1 MPILRLDKFLT
12 AVGAGSRSEVKN
24 YIKAGKV
31 SVDGNIVKKADTKVD
46 TALNEVSLN
55 GKALKYVE
63 YVYYMLN
70 KPQGV
75 VSATT
80 DNLSV
85 TVIDLIKH
93 NKHLD
98 LFPVGR
104 LDKDTEGLLLITNDG
119 ELAHNLLSP
128 KKHINKKYYVELD
141 GVVTKEKAELL
152 SEGINLEDE
161 FTTLPATV
169 EFTGD
174 DRKVFITIQEGKFH
188 QVKRMFKAV
197 GLNVTYLKRISMGS
211 LELDKELPIGKY
223 RELTIDELKNL
234 KVNKMILDNFD
245 AIIFDLDGTL
255 VDSMWLWKDIDIE
268 YLSRFGI
275 AYNEK
280 LQSEIEGKSFTETA
294 IYFKENF
301 GITDTIE
308 KIKNDWNEMAYLK
321 YKEQVSLKTG
331 ALEFLKLLKEKEKK
345 LGIATSNSTQLTE
358 VCLNSLNINSLFD
371 VVITGSDI
379 KTGKPAPDIY
389 LENAKRLKVLPERCL
404 VFEDIPVGIMAG
416 KNAGMKTCAVA
427 DEYSKDLIDEKLEL
441 SDYSIIDYKDF
452 INKYIN

>member
-1 MPILRLDKFLT
+1 
-12 AVGAGSRSEVKN
+12 
-24 YIKAGKV
+24 
-31 SVDGNIVKKADTKVD
+31 
-46 TALNEVSLN
+46 
-55 GKALKYVE
+55 
-63 YVYYMLN
+63 
-70 KPQGV
+70 
-75 VSATT
+75 
-80 DNLSV
+80 
-85 TVIDLIKH
+85 
-93 NKHLD
+93 
-98 LFPVGR
+98 
-104 LDKDTEGLLLITNDG
+104 
-119 ELAHNLLSP
+119 
-128 KKHINKKYYVELD
+128 
-141 GVVTKEKAELL
+141 
-152 SEGINLEDE
+152 
-161 FTTLPATV
+161 
-169 EFTGD
+169 
-174 DRKVFITIQEGKFH
+174 
-188 QVKRMFKAV
+188 
-197 GLNVTYLKRISMGS
+197 
-211 LELDKELPIGKY
+211 
-223 RELTIDELKNL
+223 
-234 KVNKMILDNFD
+234 MILDNFD

-331 ALEFLKLLKEKEKK
+331 ALEFLKLLKEKGKK

-358 VCLNSLNINSLFD
+358 VCLNSLDISSLFD

-427 DEYSKDLIDEKLEL
+427 DEYSRDLTDEKLEL

>member
-1 MPILRLDKFLT
+1 
-12 AVGAGSRSEVKN
+12 
-24 YIKAGKV
+24 
-31 SVDGNIVKKADTKVD
+31 
-46 TALNEVSLN
+46 
-55 GKALKYVE
+55 
-63 YVYYMLN
+63 
-70 KPQGV
+70 
-75 VSATT
+75 
-80 DNLSV
+80 
-85 TVIDLIKH
+85 
-93 NKHLD
+93 
-98 LFPVGR
+98 
-104 LDKDTEGLLLITNDG
+104 
-119 ELAHNLLSP
+119 
-128 KKHINKKYYVELD
+128 
-141 GVVTKEKAELL
+141 
-152 SEGINLEDE
+152 
-161 FTTLPATV
+161 
-169 EFTGD
+169 
-174 DRKVFITIQEGKFH
+174 
-188 QVKRMFKAV
+188 
-197 GLNVTYLKRISMGS
+197 
-211 LELDKELPIGKY
+211 
-223 RELTIDELKNL
+223 
-234 KVNKMILDNFD
+234 MILDNFD

-321 YKEQVSLKTG
+321 YKEQVLLKTG
-331 ALEFLKLLKEKEKK
+331 ALEFLKLLKEKGKK

-358 VCLNSLNINSLFD
+358 VCLNSLNISSLFD

-427 DEYSKDLIDEKLEL
+427 DEYSRDLTDEKLEL

>member
-1 MPILRLDKFLT
+1 
-12 AVGAGSRSEVKN
+12 
-24 YIKAGKV
+24 
-31 SVDGNIVKKADTKVD
+31 
-46 TALNEVSLN
+46 
-55 GKALKYVE
+55 
-63 YVYYMLN
+63 
-70 KPQGV
+70 
-75 VSATT
+75 
-80 DNLSV
+80 
-85 TVIDLIKH
+85 
-93 NKHLD
+93 
-98 LFPVGR
+98 
-104 LDKDTEGLLLITNDG
+104 
-119 ELAHNLLSP
+119 
-128 KKHINKKYYVELD
+128 
-141 GVVTKEKAELL
+141 
-152 SEGINLEDE
+152 
-161 FTTLPATV
+161 
-169 EFTGD
+169 
-174 DRKVFITIQEGKFH
+174 
-188 QVKRMFKAV
+188 
-197 GLNVTYLKRISMGS
+197 
-211 LELDKELPIGKY
+211 
-223 RELTIDELKNL
+223 
-234 KVNKMILDNFD
+234 MILDNFD

-441 SDYSIIDYKDF
+441 SDYRIIDYKDF

>member
-1 MPILRLDKFLT
+1 
-12 AVGAGSRSEVKN
+12 
-24 YIKAGKV
+24 
-31 SVDGNIVKKADTKVD
+31 
-46 TALNEVSLN
+46 
-55 GKALKYVE
+55 
-63 YVYYMLN
+63 
-70 KPQGV
+70 
-75 VSATT
+75 
-80 DNLSV
+80 
-85 TVIDLIKH
+85 
-93 NKHLD
+93 
-98 LFPVGR
+98 
-104 LDKDTEGLLLITNDG
+104 
-119 ELAHNLLSP
+119 
-128 KKHINKKYYVELD
+128 
-141 GVVTKEKAELL
+141 
-152 SEGINLEDE
+152 
-161 FTTLPATV
+161 
-169 EFTGD
+169 
-174 DRKVFITIQEGKFH
+174 
-188 QVKRMFKAV
+188 
-197 GLNVTYLKRISMGS
+197 
-211 LELDKELPIGKY
+211 
-223 RELTIDELKNL
+223 
-234 KVNKMILDNFD
+234 MILDNFD

-255 VDSMWLWKDIDIE
+255 VDSMWIWKDIDIE

-331 ALEFLKLLKEKEKK
+331 ALEFLKLLKEKGKK

-358 VCLNSLNINSLFD
+358 VCLNSLNISSLFD

-427 DEYSKDLIDEKLEL
+427 DEYSRDLTDEKLEL

>member
-1 MPILRLDKFLT
+1 
-12 AVGAGSRSEVKN
+12 
-24 YIKAGKV
+24 
-31 SVDGNIVKKADTKVD
+31 
-46 TALNEVSLN
+46 
-55 GKALKYVE
+55 
-63 YVYYMLN
+63 
-70 KPQGV
+70 
-75 VSATT
+75 
-80 DNLSV
+80 
-85 TVIDLIKH
+85 
-93 NKHLD
+93 
-98 LFPVGR
+98 
-104 LDKDTEGLLLITNDG
+104 
-119 ELAHNLLSP
+119 
-128 KKHINKKYYVELD
+128 
-141 GVVTKEKAELL
+141 
-152 SEGINLEDE
+152 
-161 FTTLPATV
+161 
-169 EFTGD
+169 
-174 DRKVFITIQEGKFH
+174 
-188 QVKRMFKAV
+188 
-197 GLNVTYLKRISMGS
+197 
-211 LELDKELPIGKY
+211 
-223 RELTIDELKNL
+223 
-234 KVNKMILDNFD
+234 MILDNFD

-308 KIKNDWNEMAYLK
+308 EIKNDWNEMAYLK

-331 ALEFLKLLKEKEKK
+331 ALEFLKLLKEKGKK

-358 VCLNSLNINSLFD
+358 VCLNSLNISSLFD

-427 DEYSKDLIDEKLEL
+427 DEYSRDLTDEKLEL

>member
-1 MPILRLDKFLT
+1 
-12 AVGAGSRSEVKN
+12 
-24 YIKAGKV
+24 
-31 SVDGNIVKKADTKVD
+31 
-46 TALNEVSLN
+46 
-55 GKALKYVE
+55 
-63 YVYYMLN
+63 
-70 KPQGV
+70 
-75 VSATT
+75 
-80 DNLSV
+80 
-85 TVIDLIKH
+85 
-93 NKHLD
+93 
-98 LFPVGR
+98 
-104 LDKDTEGLLLITNDG
+104 
-119 ELAHNLLSP
+119 
-128 KKHINKKYYVELD
+128 
-141 GVVTKEKAELL
+141 
-152 SEGINLEDE
+152 
-161 FTTLPATV
+161 
-169 EFTGD
+169 
-174 DRKVFITIQEGKFH
+174 
-188 QVKRMFKAV
+188 
-197 GLNVTYLKRISMGS
+197 
-211 LELDKELPIGKY
+211 
-223 RELTIDELKNL
+223 
-234 KVNKMILDNFD
+234 MILDYFD

-331 ALEFLKLLKEKEKK
+331 ALEFLKLLKEKRKK

-358 VCLNSLNINSLFD
+358 VCLNSLNISSLFD

-427 DEYSKDLIDEKLEL
+427 DEYSRDLTDEKLEL

>member
-1 MPILRLDKFLT
+1 
-12 AVGAGSRSEVKN
+12 
-24 YIKAGKV
+24 
-31 SVDGNIVKKADTKVD
+31 
-46 TALNEVSLN
+46 
-55 GKALKYVE
+55 
-63 YVYYMLN
+63 
-70 KPQGV
+70 
-75 VSATT
+75 
-80 DNLSV
+80 
-85 TVIDLIKH
+85 
-93 NKHLD
+93 
-98 LFPVGR
+98 
-104 LDKDTEGLLLITNDG
+104 
-119 ELAHNLLSP
+119 
-128 KKHINKKYYVELD
+128 
-141 GVVTKEKAELL
+141 
-152 SEGINLEDE
+152 
-161 FTTLPATV
+161 
-169 EFTGD
+169 
-174 DRKVFITIQEGKFH
+174 
-188 QVKRMFKAV
+188 
-197 GLNVTYLKRISMGS
+197 
-211 LELDKELPIGKY
+211 
-223 RELTIDELKNL
+223 
-234 KVNKMILDNFD
+234 MILDNFD

-331 ALEFLKLLKEKEKK
+331 ALEFLKLLKEKRKK

-358 VCLNSLNINSLFD
+358 VCLNSLNISSLFD

-427 DEYSKDLIDEKLEL
+427 DEYSRDLTDEKLEL

>member
-1 MPILRLDKFLT
+1 
-12 AVGAGSRSEVKN
+12 
-24 YIKAGKV
+24 
-31 SVDGNIVKKADTKVD
+31 
-46 TALNEVSLN
+46 
-55 GKALKYVE
+55 
-63 YVYYMLN
+63 
-70 KPQGV
+70 
-75 VSATT
+75 
-80 DNLSV
+80 
-85 TVIDLIKH
+85 
-93 NKHLD
+93 
-98 LFPVGR
+98 
-104 LDKDTEGLLLITNDG
+104 
-119 ELAHNLLSP
+119 
-128 KKHINKKYYVELD
+128 
-141 GVVTKEKAELL
+141 
-152 SEGINLEDE
+152 
-161 FTTLPATV
+161 
-169 EFTGD
+169 
-174 DRKVFITIQEGKFH
+174 
-188 QVKRMFKAV
+188 
-197 GLNVTYLKRISMGS
+197 
-211 LELDKELPIGKY
+211 
-223 RELTIDELKNL
+223 
-234 KVNKMILDNFD
+234 MILDNFD

-331 ALEFLKLLKEKEKK
+331 ALEFLKLLKEKGKM

-358 VCLNSLNINSLFD
+358 VCLNSLNISSLFD

-427 DEYSKDLIDEKLEL
+427 DEYSRDLTDEKLEL

>member
-1 MPILRLDKFLT
+1 
-12 AVGAGSRSEVKN
+12 
-24 YIKAGKV
+24 
-31 SVDGNIVKKADTKVD
+31 
-46 TALNEVSLN
+46 
-55 GKALKYVE
+55 
-63 YVYYMLN
+63 
-70 KPQGV
+70 
-75 VSATT
+75 
-80 DNLSV
+80 
-85 TVIDLIKH
+85 
-93 NKHLD
+93 
-98 LFPVGR
+98 
-104 LDKDTEGLLLITNDG
+104 
-119 ELAHNLLSP
+119 
-128 KKHINKKYYVELD
+128 
-141 GVVTKEKAELL
+141 
-152 SEGINLEDE
+152 
-161 FTTLPATV
+161 
-169 EFTGD
+169 
-174 DRKVFITIQEGKFH
+174 
-188 QVKRMFKAV
+188 
-197 GLNVTYLKRISMGS
+197 
-211 LELDKELPIGKY
+211 
-223 RELTIDELKNL
+223 
-234 KVNKMILDNFD
+234 MILDNFD

-255 VDSMWLWKDIDIE
+255 VDSMWLWKNIDIE

-331 ALEFLKLLKEKEKK
+331 ALEFLKLLKEKGKK
-345 LGIATSNSTQLTE
+345 LGMATSNSTQLTE
-358 VCLNSLNINSLFD
+358 VCLNSLNISSLFD

-427 DEYSKDLIDEKLEL
+427 DEYSRDLTDEKLEL

>member
-1 MPILRLDKFLT
+1 
-12 AVGAGSRSEVKN
+12 
-24 YIKAGKV
+24 
-31 SVDGNIVKKADTKVD
+31 
-46 TALNEVSLN
+46 
-55 GKALKYVE
+55 
-63 YVYYMLN
+63 
-70 KPQGV
+70 
-75 VSATT
+75 
-80 DNLSV
+80 
-85 TVIDLIKH
+85 
-93 NKHLD
+93 
-98 LFPVGR
+98 
-104 LDKDTEGLLLITNDG
+104 
-119 ELAHNLLSP
+119 
-128 KKHINKKYYVELD
+128 
-141 GVVTKEKAELL
+141 
-152 SEGINLEDE
+152 
-161 FTTLPATV
+161 
-169 EFTGD
+169 
-174 DRKVFITIQEGKFH
+174 
-188 QVKRMFKAV
+188 
-197 GLNVTYLKRISMGS
+197 
-211 LELDKELPIGKY
+211 
-223 RELTIDELKNL
+223 
-234 KVNKMILDNFD
+234 MILDNFD

-308 KIKNDWNEMAYLK
+308 KIKDDWNEMAYLK

-331 ALEFLKLLKEKEKK
+331 ALEFLKLLKKKGKK

-358 VCLNSLNINSLFD
+358 VCLNSLNISSLFD

-427 DEYSKDLIDEKLEL
+427 DEYSRDLTDEKLEL

>member
-1 MPILRLDKFLT
+1 
-12 AVGAGSRSEVKN
+12 
-24 YIKAGKV
+24 
-31 SVDGNIVKKADTKVD
+31 
-46 TALNEVSLN
+46 
-55 GKALKYVE
+55 
-63 YVYYMLN
+63 
-70 KPQGV
+70 
-75 VSATT
+75 
-80 DNLSV
+80 
-85 TVIDLIKH
+85 
-93 NKHLD
+93 
-98 LFPVGR
+98 
-104 LDKDTEGLLLITNDG
+104 
-119 ELAHNLLSP
+119 
-128 KKHINKKYYVELD
+128 
-141 GVVTKEKAELL
+141 
-152 SEGINLEDE
+152 
-161 FTTLPATV
+161 
-169 EFTGD
+169 
-174 DRKVFITIQEGKFH
+174 
-188 QVKRMFKAV
+188 
-197 GLNVTYLKRISMGS
+197 
-211 LELDKELPIGKY
+211 
-223 RELTIDELKNL
+223 
-234 KVNKMILDNFD
+234 MILDNFD

-331 ALEFLKLLKEKEKK
+331 ALEFLKLLKEKGKK

-358 VCLNSLNINSLFD
+358 VCLNSLNISSLFD

-389 LENAKRLKVLPERCL
+389 LENAKKLKVLPERCL

-427 DEYSKDLIDEKLEL
+427 DEYSRDLTDEKLEL

>member
-1 MPILRLDKFLT
+1 
-12 AVGAGSRSEVKN
+12 
-24 YIKAGKV
+24 
-31 SVDGNIVKKADTKVD
+31 
-46 TALNEVSLN
+46 
-55 GKALKYVE
+55 
-63 YVYYMLN
+63 
-70 KPQGV
+70 
-75 VSATT
+75 
-80 DNLSV
+80 
-85 TVIDLIKH
+85 
-93 NKHLD
+93 
-98 LFPVGR
+98 
-104 LDKDTEGLLLITNDG
+104 
-119 ELAHNLLSP
+119 
-128 KKHINKKYYVELD
+128 
-141 GVVTKEKAELL
+141 
-152 SEGINLEDE
+152 
-161 FTTLPATV
+161 
-169 EFTGD
+169 
-174 DRKVFITIQEGKFH
+174 
-188 QVKRMFKAV
+188 
-197 GLNVTYLKRISMGS
+197 
-211 LELDKELPIGKY
+211 
-223 RELTIDELKNL
+223 
-234 KVNKMILDNFD
+234 MILDNFD

-294 IYFKENF
+294 LYFKENF

-308 KIKNDWNEMAYLK
+308 KIKDDWNEMAYLK

-331 ALEFLKLLKEKEKK
+331 ALEFLKLLKEKGKK

-358 VCLNSLNINSLFD
+358 VCLNSLNISSLFD

-427 DEYSKDLIDEKLEL
+427 DEYSRDLTDEKLEL

>member
-1 MPILRLDKFLT
+1 
-12 AVGAGSRSEVKN
+12 
-24 YIKAGKV
+24 
-31 SVDGNIVKKADTKVD
+31 
-46 TALNEVSLN
+46 
-55 GKALKYVE
+55 
-63 YVYYMLN
+63 
-70 KPQGV
+70 
-75 VSATT
+75 
-80 DNLSV
+80 
-85 TVIDLIKH
+85 
-93 NKHLD
+93 
-98 LFPVGR
+98 
-104 LDKDTEGLLLITNDG
+104 
-119 ELAHNLLSP
+119 
-128 KKHINKKYYVELD
+128 
-141 GVVTKEKAELL
+141 
-152 SEGINLEDE
+152 
-161 FTTLPATV
+161 
-169 EFTGD
+169 
-174 DRKVFITIQEGKFH
+174 
-188 QVKRMFKAV
+188 
-197 GLNVTYLKRISMGS
+197 
-211 LELDKELPIGKY
+211 
-223 RELTIDELKNL
+223 
-234 KVNKMILDNFD
+234 MILDNFD

-331 ALEFLKLLKEKEKK
+331 ALEFLKLLKEKRKK

-358 VCLNSLNINSLFD
+358 VCLNSLNISSLFD

-427 DEYSKDLIDEKLEL
+427 DEYSRDLTDEKLEL

-452 INKYIN
+452 INKYTN

>member
-1 MPILRLDKFLT
+1 
-12 AVGAGSRSEVKN
+12 
-24 YIKAGKV
+24 
-31 SVDGNIVKKADTKVD
+31 
-46 TALNEVSLN
+46 
-55 GKALKYVE
+55 
-63 YVYYMLN
+63 
-70 KPQGV
+70 
-75 VSATT
+75 
-80 DNLSV
+80 
-85 TVIDLIKH
+85 
-93 NKHLD
+93 
-98 LFPVGR
+98 
-104 LDKDTEGLLLITNDG
+104 
-119 ELAHNLLSP
+119 
-128 KKHINKKYYVELD
+128 
-141 GVVTKEKAELL
+141 
-152 SEGINLEDE
+152 
-161 FTTLPATV
+161 
-169 EFTGD
+169 
-174 DRKVFITIQEGKFH
+174 
-188 QVKRMFKAV
+188 
-197 GLNVTYLKRISMGS
+197 
-211 LELDKELPIGKY
+211 
-223 RELTIDELKNL
+223 
-234 KVNKMILDNFD
+234 MILDNFD

-331 ALEFLKLLKEKEKK
+331 ALEFLKLLKEKGKK

-358 VCLNSLNINSLFD
+358 VCLNSLNISSLFD

-427 DEYSKDLIDEKLEL
+427 DEYSRDLTDEKLEL

>member
-1 MPILRLDKFLT
+1 
-12 AVGAGSRSEVKN
+12 
-24 YIKAGKV
+24 
-31 SVDGNIVKKADTKVD
+31 
-46 TALNEVSLN
+46 
-55 GKALKYVE
+55 
-63 YVYYMLN
+63 
-70 KPQGV
+70 
-75 VSATT
+75 
-80 DNLSV
+80 
-85 TVIDLIKH
+85 
-93 NKHLD
+93 
-98 LFPVGR
+98 
-104 LDKDTEGLLLITNDG
+104 
-119 ELAHNLLSP
+119 
-128 KKHINKKYYVELD
+128 
-141 GVVTKEKAELL
+141 
-152 SEGINLEDE
+152 
-161 FTTLPATV
+161 
-169 EFTGD
+169 
-174 DRKVFITIQEGKFH
+174 
-188 QVKRMFKAV
+188 
-197 GLNVTYLKRISMGS
+197 
-211 LELDKELPIGKY
+211 
-223 RELTIDELKNL
+223 
-234 KVNKMILDNFD
+234 MILDNFD

-308 KIKNDWNEMAYLK
+308 KIKSDWNEMAYLK

-331 ALEFLKLLKEKEKK
+331 ALEFLKLLKEKGKK

-358 VCLNSLNINSLFD
+358 LCLNSLNISSLFD

-427 DEYSKDLIDEKLEL
+427 DEYSRDLTDEKLEL

>member
-1 MPILRLDKFLT
+1 
-12 AVGAGSRSEVKN
+12 
-24 YIKAGKV
+24 
-31 SVDGNIVKKADTKVD
+31 
-46 TALNEVSLN
+46 
-55 GKALKYVE
+55 
-63 YVYYMLN
+63 
-70 KPQGV
+70 
-75 VSATT
+75 
-80 DNLSV
+80 
-85 TVIDLIKH
+85 
-93 NKHLD
+93 
-98 LFPVGR
+98 
-104 LDKDTEGLLLITNDG
+104 
-119 ELAHNLLSP
+119 
-128 KKHINKKYYVELD
+128 
-141 GVVTKEKAELL
+141 
-152 SEGINLEDE
+152 
-161 FTTLPATV
+161 
-169 EFTGD
+169 
-174 DRKVFITIQEGKFH
+174 
-188 QVKRMFKAV
+188 
-197 GLNVTYLKRISMGS
+197 
-211 LELDKELPIGKY
+211 
-223 RELTIDELKNL
+223 
-234 KVNKMILDNFD
+234 MILDNFD

-331 ALEFLKLLKEKEKK
+331 ALEFLKLLKEKGKK

-358 VCLNSLNINSLFD
+358 VCLNSLNISSLFD

-389 LENAKRLKVLPERCL
+389 LENAKRLKVLPKRCL

-427 DEYSKDLIDEKLEL
+427 DEYSRDLTDEKLEL

>member
-1 MPILRLDKFLT
+1 
-12 AVGAGSRSEVKN
+12 
-24 YIKAGKV
+24 
-31 SVDGNIVKKADTKVD
+31 
-46 TALNEVSLN
+46 
-55 GKALKYVE
+55 
-63 YVYYMLN
+63 
-70 KPQGV
+70 
-75 VSATT
+75 
-80 DNLSV
+80 
-85 TVIDLIKH
+85 
-93 NKHLD
+93 
-98 LFPVGR
+98 
-104 LDKDTEGLLLITNDG
+104 
-119 ELAHNLLSP
+119 
-128 KKHINKKYYVELD
+128 
-141 GVVTKEKAELL
+141 
-152 SEGINLEDE
+152 
-161 FTTLPATV
+161 
-169 EFTGD
+169 
-174 DRKVFITIQEGKFH
+174 
-188 QVKRMFKAV
+188 
-197 GLNVTYLKRISMGS
+197 
-211 LELDKELPIGKY
+211 
-223 RELTIDELKNL
+223 
-234 KVNKMILDNFD
+234 MILDNFD

-275 AYNEK
+275 TYNEK

-331 ALEFLKLLKEKEKK
+331 ALEFLKLLKEKGKK

-358 VCLNSLNINSLFD
+358 VCLNSLNISSLFD

-427 DEYSKDLIDEKLEL
+427 DEYSRDLTDEKLEL

>member
-1 MPILRLDKFLT
+1 
-12 AVGAGSRSEVKN
+12 
-24 YIKAGKV
+24 
-31 SVDGNIVKKADTKVD
+31 
-46 TALNEVSLN
+46 
-55 GKALKYVE
+55 
-63 YVYYMLN
+63 
-70 KPQGV
+70 
-75 VSATT
+75 
-80 DNLSV
+80 
-85 TVIDLIKH
+85 
-93 NKHLD
+93 
-98 LFPVGR
+98 
-104 LDKDTEGLLLITNDG
+104 
-119 ELAHNLLSP
+119 
-128 KKHINKKYYVELD
+128 
-141 GVVTKEKAELL
+141 
-152 SEGINLEDE
+152 
-161 FTTLPATV
+161 
-169 EFTGD
+169 
-174 DRKVFITIQEGKFH
+174 
-188 QVKRMFKAV
+188 
-197 GLNVTYLKRISMGS
+197 
-211 LELDKELPIGKY
+211 
-223 RELTIDELKNL
+223 
-234 KVNKMILDNFD
+234 MILDNFD

-255 VDSMWLWKDIDIE
+255 VDSMWLWKNIDIE

-331 ALEFLKLLKEKEKK
+331 ALEFLKLLKEKGKK

-358 VCLNSLNINSLFD
+358 VCLNSLNISSLFD

-427 DEYSKDLIDEKLEL
+427 DEYSRDLTDEKLEL

>member
-1 MPILRLDKFLT
+1 
-12 AVGAGSRSEVKN
+12 
-24 YIKAGKV
+24 
-31 SVDGNIVKKADTKVD
+31 
-46 TALNEVSLN
+46 
-55 GKALKYVE
+55 
-63 YVYYMLN
+63 
-70 KPQGV
+70 
-75 VSATT
+75 
-80 DNLSV
+80 
-85 TVIDLIKH
+85 
-93 NKHLD
+93 
-98 LFPVGR
+98 
-104 LDKDTEGLLLITNDG
+104 
-119 ELAHNLLSP
+119 
-128 KKHINKKYYVELD
+128 
-141 GVVTKEKAELL
+141 
-152 SEGINLEDE
+152 
-161 FTTLPATV
+161 
-169 EFTGD
+169 
-174 DRKVFITIQEGKFH
+174 
-188 QVKRMFKAV
+188 
-197 GLNVTYLKRISMGS
+197 
-211 LELDKELPIGKY
+211 
-223 RELTIDELKNL
+223 
-234 KVNKMILDNFD
+234 MILDNFD

-255 VDSMWLWKDIDIE
+255 VDSMWIWKDIDIE

-308 KIKNDWNEMAYLK
+308 KIKSDWNEMAYLK

-331 ALEFLKLLKEKEKK
+331 ALEFLKLLKEKGKK

-358 VCLNSLNINSLFD
+358 VCLNSLNISSLFD

-427 DEYSKDLIDEKLEL
+427 DEYSRDLTDEKLEL

>member
-1 MPILRLDKFLT
+1 
-12 AVGAGSRSEVKN
+12 
-24 YIKAGKV
+24 
-31 SVDGNIVKKADTKVD
+31 
-46 TALNEVSLN
+46 
-55 GKALKYVE
+55 
-63 YVYYMLN
+63 
-70 KPQGV
+70 
-75 VSATT
+75 
-80 DNLSV
+80 
-85 TVIDLIKH
+85 
-93 NKHLD
+93 
-98 LFPVGR
+98 
-104 LDKDTEGLLLITNDG
+104 
-119 ELAHNLLSP
+119 
-128 KKHINKKYYVELD
+128 
-141 GVVTKEKAELL
+141 
-152 SEGINLEDE
+152 
-161 FTTLPATV
+161 
-169 EFTGD
+169 
-174 DRKVFITIQEGKFH
+174 
-188 QVKRMFKAV
+188 
-197 GLNVTYLKRISMGS
+197 
-211 LELDKELPIGKY
+211 
-223 RELTIDELKNL
+223 
-234 KVNKMILDNFD
+234 MILDNFD

-331 ALEFLKLLKEKEKK
+331 ALEFLKLLKEKGKK

-358 VCLNSLNINSLFD
+358 VCLNSLNISSLFD
-371 VVITGSDI
+371 VVITGNDI

-427 DEYSKDLIDEKLEL
+427 DEYSRDLTDEKLEL

>member
-1 MPILRLDKFLT
+1 
-12 AVGAGSRSEVKN
+12 
-24 YIKAGKV
+24 
-31 SVDGNIVKKADTKVD
+31 
-46 TALNEVSLN
+46 
-55 GKALKYVE
+55 
-63 YVYYMLN
+63 
-70 KPQGV
+70 
-75 VSATT
+75 
-80 DNLSV
+80 
-85 TVIDLIKH
+85 
-93 NKHLD
+93 
-98 LFPVGR
+98 
-104 LDKDTEGLLLITNDG
+104 
-119 ELAHNLLSP
+119 
-128 KKHINKKYYVELD
+128 
-141 GVVTKEKAELL
+141 
-152 SEGINLEDE
+152 
-161 FTTLPATV
+161 
-169 EFTGD
+169 
-174 DRKVFITIQEGKFH
+174 
-188 QVKRMFKAV
+188 
-197 GLNVTYLKRISMGS
+197 
-211 LELDKELPIGKY
+211 
-223 RELTIDELKNL
+223 
-234 KVNKMILDNFD
+234 MILDNFD

-294 IYFKENF
+294 LYFKENF

-331 ALEFLKLLKEKEKK
+331 ALEFLKLLKEKGKK

-358 VCLNSLNINSLFD
+358 VCLNSLNISSLFD

-427 DEYSKDLIDEKLEL
+427 DEYSRDLTDEKLEL

>member
-1 MPILRLDKFLT
+1 
-12 AVGAGSRSEVKN
+12 
-24 YIKAGKV
+24 
-31 SVDGNIVKKADTKVD
+31 
-46 TALNEVSLN
+46 
-55 GKALKYVE
+55 
-63 YVYYMLN
+63 
-70 KPQGV
+70 
-75 VSATT
+75 
-80 DNLSV
+80 
-85 TVIDLIKH
+85 
-93 NKHLD
+93 
-98 LFPVGR
+98 
-104 LDKDTEGLLLITNDG
+104 
-119 ELAHNLLSP
+119 
-128 KKHINKKYYVELD
+128 
-141 GVVTKEKAELL
+141 
-152 SEGINLEDE
+152 
-161 FTTLPATV
+161 
-169 EFTGD
+169 
-174 DRKVFITIQEGKFH
+174 
-188 QVKRMFKAV
+188 
-197 GLNVTYLKRISMGS
+197 
-211 LELDKELPIGKY
+211 
-223 RELTIDELKNL
+223 
-234 KVNKMILDNFD
+234 MILDNFD

-331 ALEFLKLLKEKEKK
+331 ALEFLKLLKEKGKK

-358 VCLNSLNINSLFD
+358 VCLNSLNISSLFD

-379 KTGKPAPDIY
+379 KTGKPAPAIY

-427 DEYSKDLIDEKLEL
+427 DEYSRDLTDEKLEL

>member
-1 MPILRLDKFLT
+1 
-12 AVGAGSRSEVKN
+12 
-24 YIKAGKV
+24 
-31 SVDGNIVKKADTKVD
+31 
-46 TALNEVSLN
+46 
-55 GKALKYVE
+55 
-63 YVYYMLN
+63 
-70 KPQGV
+70 
-75 VSATT
+75 
-80 DNLSV
+80 
-85 TVIDLIKH
+85 
-93 NKHLD
+93 
-98 LFPVGR
+98 
-104 LDKDTEGLLLITNDG
+104 
-119 ELAHNLLSP
+119 
-128 KKHINKKYYVELD
+128 
-141 GVVTKEKAELL
+141 
-152 SEGINLEDE
+152 
-161 FTTLPATV
+161 
-169 EFTGD
+169 
-174 DRKVFITIQEGKFH
+174 
-188 QVKRMFKAV
+188 
-197 GLNVTYLKRISMGS
+197 
-211 LELDKELPIGKY
+211 
-223 RELTIDELKNL
+223 
-234 KVNKMILDNFD
+234 MILDNFD

-275 AYNEK
+275 SYNEK

-331 ALEFLKLLKEKEKK
+331 ALEFLKLLKEKGKK

-358 VCLNSLNINSLFD
+358 VCLNSLNISSLFD

-379 KTGKPAPDIY
+379 KIGKPAPDIY

-427 DEYSKDLIDEKLEL
+427 DEYSRDLTDEKLEL

>member
-1 MPILRLDKFLT
+1 
-12 AVGAGSRSEVKN
+12 
-24 YIKAGKV
+24 
-31 SVDGNIVKKADTKVD
+31 
-46 TALNEVSLN
+46 
-55 GKALKYVE
+55 
-63 YVYYMLN
+63 
-70 KPQGV
+70 
-75 VSATT
+75 
-80 DNLSV
+80 
-85 TVIDLIKH
+85 
-93 NKHLD
+93 
-98 LFPVGR
+98 
-104 LDKDTEGLLLITNDG
+104 
-119 ELAHNLLSP
+119 
-128 KKHINKKYYVELD
+128 
-141 GVVTKEKAELL
+141 
-152 SEGINLEDE
+152 
-161 FTTLPATV
+161 
-169 EFTGD
+169 
-174 DRKVFITIQEGKFH
+174 
-188 QVKRMFKAV
+188 
-197 GLNVTYLKRISMGS
+197 
-211 LELDKELPIGKY
+211 
-223 RELTIDELKNL
+223 
-234 KVNKMILDNFD
+234 MILDNFD

-331 ALEFLKLLKEKEKK
+331 ALEFLKLLKEKGKK

-358 VCLNSLNINSLFD
+358 VCLNSLNISSLFD

-427 DEYSKDLIDEKLEL
+427 DEYSRDLTEEKLEL

>member
-1 MPILRLDKFLT
+1 
-12 AVGAGSRSEVKN
+12 
-24 YIKAGKV
+24 
-31 SVDGNIVKKADTKVD
+31 
-46 TALNEVSLN
+46 
-55 GKALKYVE
+55 
-63 YVYYMLN
+63 
-70 KPQGV
+70 
-75 VSATT
+75 
-80 DNLSV
+80 
-85 TVIDLIKH
+85 
-93 NKHLD
+93 
-98 LFPVGR
+98 
-104 LDKDTEGLLLITNDG
+104 
-119 ELAHNLLSP
+119 
-128 KKHINKKYYVELD
+128 
-141 GVVTKEKAELL
+141 
-152 SEGINLEDE
+152 
-161 FTTLPATV
+161 
-169 EFTGD
+169 
-174 DRKVFITIQEGKFH
+174 
-188 QVKRMFKAV
+188 
-197 GLNVTYLKRISMGS
+197 
-211 LELDKELPIGKY
+211 
-223 RELTIDELKNL
+223 
-234 KVNKMILDNFD
+234 MILDNFD

-321 YKEQVSLKTG
+321 YKEQVPLKTG
-331 ALEFLKLLKEKEKK
+331 ALEFLKLLKEKGKK

-358 VCLNSLNINSLFD
+358 VCLNSLNISSLFD

-427 DEYSKDLIDEKLEL
+427 DEYSRDLTDEKLEL

>member
-1 MPILRLDKFLT
+1 
-12 AVGAGSRSEVKN
+12 
-24 YIKAGKV
+24 
-31 SVDGNIVKKADTKVD
+31 
-46 TALNEVSLN
+46 
-55 GKALKYVE
+55 
-63 YVYYMLN
+63 
-70 KPQGV
+70 
-75 VSATT
+75 
-80 DNLSV
+80 
-85 TVIDLIKH
+85 
-93 NKHLD
+93 
-98 LFPVGR
+98 
-104 LDKDTEGLLLITNDG
+104 
-119 ELAHNLLSP
+119 
-128 KKHINKKYYVELD
+128 
-141 GVVTKEKAELL
+141 
-152 SEGINLEDE
+152 
-161 FTTLPATV
+161 
-169 EFTGD
+169 
-174 DRKVFITIQEGKFH
+174 
-188 QVKRMFKAV
+188 
-197 GLNVTYLKRISMGS
+197 
-211 LELDKELPIGKY
+211 
-223 RELTIDELKNL
+223 
-234 KVNKMILDNFD
+234 MILDNFD

-331 ALEFLKLLKEKEKK
+331 ALEFLKLLKEKGKK
-345 LGIATSNSTQLTE
+345 LGIDTSNSTQLTE
-358 VCLNSLNINSLFD
+358 VCLNSLNISSLFD

-427 DEYSKDLIDEKLEL
+427 DEYSRDLTDEKLEL

>member
-1 MPILRLDKFLT
+1 
-12 AVGAGSRSEVKN
+12 
-24 YIKAGKV
+24 
-31 SVDGNIVKKADTKVD
+31 
-46 TALNEVSLN
+46 
-55 GKALKYVE
+55 
-63 YVYYMLN
+63 
-70 KPQGV
+70 
-75 VSATT
+75 
-80 DNLSV
+80 
-85 TVIDLIKH
+85 
-93 NKHLD
+93 
-98 LFPVGR
+98 
-104 LDKDTEGLLLITNDG
+104 
-119 ELAHNLLSP
+119 
-128 KKHINKKYYVELD
+128 
-141 GVVTKEKAELL
+141 
-152 SEGINLEDE
+152 
-161 FTTLPATV
+161 
-169 EFTGD
+169 
-174 DRKVFITIQEGKFH
+174 
-188 QVKRMFKAV
+188 
-197 GLNVTYLKRISMGS
+197 
-211 LELDKELPIGKY
+211 
-223 RELTIDELKNL
+223 
-234 KVNKMILDNFD
+234 MILDNFD

-308 KIKNDWNEMAYLK
+308 KIKDDWNEMAYLK

-331 ALEFLKLLKEKEKK
+331 ALEFLKLLKEKGKK

-358 VCLNSLNINSLFD
+358 VCLNSLNISSLFD

-427 DEYSKDLIDEKLEL
+427 DEYSRDLTDEKLEL